1 MIYHAHIKLP
11 LAKLR
16 HHHHHFKPGA
26 SHTGAQSGHEQVP
39 LMLYWQPGKRSFVET
54 KGVFPQTTASKLLK
68 LSLFADTVQILAILQ
83 AKDFPRKTRQD
94 VKGPPPLLPTVP
106 LSCQGAPP
114 HARVRMEAASTD
126 SLKTLSSFSLRVTWL
141 EI

>member
-39 LMLYWQPGKRSFVET
+39 LMLYWQPGKRSFVE
-54 KGVFPQTTASKLLK
+54 ALR
-68 LSLFADTVQILAILQ
+68 
-83 AKDFPRKTRQD
+83 RKECSH
-94 VKGPPPLLPTVP
+94 KPLLQSFSSCLCLLIQCRSSQGLPP
-106 LSCQGAPP
+106 KDSSGCQGTTSPRCYQLYP
-114 HARVRMEAASTD
+114 CHVKEHLPTHAYD
-126 SLKTLSSFSLRVTWL
+126 GSSFYGLSQDFEFLFL
-141 EI
+141 EGHLA